1 MIYSWHNHQLRGF
14 PNWSK
19 TCPAYDCPLIDT
31 VLTIAVSLFE
41 RRPCLP
47 NCVPALEV
55 LESWGWLAIGGFRG
69 FLVAG
74 GGSCTI
80 EGGLLLLL
88 GLIEVACPIVAVC
101 MAEIRVLE
109 GIAKPLF

>member
-1 MIYSWHNHQLRGF
+1 MYSWHNHQLRGF

-31 VLTIAVSLFE
+31 MLTVAVSLFE

-47 NCVPALEV
+47 NFVPALEV
-55 LESWGWLAIGGFRG
+55 LESLGWGAIGGVRG
-69 FLVAG
+69 FPVAG

-80 EGGLLLLL
+80 DRGLLLLL
-88 GLIEVACPIVAVC
+88 GLIEVARPIVAVC
-101 MAEIRVLE
+101 MAEISVLE